1 MYDRMPIPWYRRS
14 VRYSSPNFARH
25 ITIAIPLAPDAMTM
39 SLPWSPFAL
48 VFALAD
54 PTLLAMASEEVI
66 VAVTKL
72 GIVLRALAHF
82 SPHAVG
88 RSVLPRPQPRVHPHA
103 HAPHL
108 IRWRASRGWLAVNV
122 LMIQAVGYLCLMP
135 QGPTRTTIMSPAA
148 IGGLGAFAGLV
159 SLPAVLF
166 RAVATLDF
174 GTVDPSIVLSLLIG
188 KLLLVAS
195 SYALGAIT
203 ADQTEPGMKMLSA
216 GCFALLTTNSD
227 DLGLGLPVLGA
238 IFPAEL
244 VNMCFVLNA
253 LQSMV
258 FNPIILLMLG
268 VGASRRDAP
277 TDGTPPASNA
287 EIFRSVLRGLFKN
300 HVILSVLIG
309 LVYNVLFGG
318 MRGAT
323 LPFYID
329 NLARLLGQAFGPIV
343 LFMAGASNVGAFSQ
357 LSELQSAI
365 MPIATVMLKS
375 FLLPAIVLV
384 GVSLSGGSKDVLD
397 FAFTFASLPTAAST
411 LVFANPYKPSAQIRQ
426 LLNAGLALGKLVGF
440 PLLFLS
446 AAIFKT
452 GDVHDIVVIEDLVA
466 TCAQLACS
474 VVLIPLL
481 LSVFW
486 YAPWRHAPLRLMFHA
501 NIFTLG
507 YLVAC
512 LLARYTV
519 EQTAPEYALV
529 SFFRWAGEANILIMA
544 YVRVREAQHTLRTI
558 SNKRSAQPR
567 RGFGKDLE
575 APLLSDAELAEQRA
589 AALRE
594 SSVATL
600 PPTPAHQ
607 PIGTSSM
614 AWSKRY
620 LPFGEWTN
628 QVHFVL
634 AVLAGLLLT
643 LPWYLLSDYPTT
655 DKAGDLQVS
664 SGRAA
669 HSHLPL
675 WLPYGRASGQGA
687 VYAVVYALL
696 TVALLVSTG
705 YVLKVETDLKEQLVD
720 RTMRRKGGSLSKDVA
735 LRLAQL
741 RISHHLYVR
750 FECLI
755 FFAVTRYAISSAIC
769 FQLIFSDS
777 LTGAMA
783 LMLLVQSMLANTHGL
798 VLFFLFGL
806 SEGVFAGP
814 IGRLVGFLRWLSEVP
829 AKLVRATSRKR
840 RGKRSVVVE
849 DMLDIVDS
857 AATSTGFTTTN
868 MWGVVRRAT
877 AAHTIQHYLRNAA
890 AGSREQR
897 NVARPRP
904 IDVGGAMSV
913 SERMTRSFKP
923 ASRVR
928 P

>member
-1 MYDRMPIPWYRRS
+1 
-14 VRYSSPNFARH
+14 
-25 ITIAIPLAPDAMTM
+25 
-39 SLPWSPFAL
+39 
-48 VFALAD
+48 
-54 PTLLAMASEEVI
+54 
-66 VAVTKL
+66 
-72 GIVLRALAHF
+72 
-82 SPHAVG
+82 
-88 RSVLPRPQPRVHPHA
+88 
-103 HAPHL
+103 
-108 IRWRASRGWLAVNV
+108 
-122 LMIQAVGYLCLMP
+122 MIQAVGYLCLTP

-148 IGGLGAFAGLV
+148 VGGLGAFAGLV

-174 GTVDPSIVLSLLIG
+174 GTVEPSIVLSLLVG

-258 FNPIILLMLG
+258 FNPIIFLMLG

-300 HVILSVLIG
+300 HVILSVLFG
-309 LVYNVLFGG
+309 LVYNILFGG
-318 MRGAT
+318 MRGAV

-384 GVSLSGGSKDVLD
+384 GVSLSGGSKDILD

-452 GDVHDIVVIEDLVA
+452 GNVHDIVLIEDLVA
-466 TCAQLACS
+466 TCAQLVCS

-481 LSVFW
+481 LSAFW
-486 YAPWRHAPLRLMFHA
+486 YAPWRHAPLRLIFHA

-507 YLVAC
+507 YVFAC

-529 SFFRWAGEANILIMA
+529 SFFRWAGEANILVLA

-558 SNKRSAQPR
+558 SKQKAKP

-575 APLLSDAELAEQRA
+575 APLMSEAETSEA
-589 AALRE
+589 ARE
-594 SSVATL
+594 SSSATE

-620 LPFGEWTN
+620 LPFGAWTN
-628 QVHFVL
+628 VVHAFMAIV
-634 AVLAGLLLT
+634 AGVLLT
-643 LPWYLLSDYPTT
+643 LPWYLVCDYPTT

-664 SGRAA
+664 NGRAA

-675 WLPYGRASGQGA
+675 WLPYGSGQAA
-687 VYAVVYALL
+687 VYAVVYALHTIVL
-696 TVALLVSTG
+696 IVSTG
-705 YVLKVETDLKEQLVD
+705 FVLKVETDLKEQLVN
-720 RTMRRKGGSLSKDVA
+720 RTMRRKNGTLSKDVA

-741 RISHHLYVR
+741 RISHHMYVR

-755 FFAVTRYAISSAIC
+755 FFAVTRYALSSAIC

-806 SEGVFAGP
+806 GEGVFAGP
-814 IGRLVGFLRWLSEVP
+814 IGRLAGCLRWLTEFP
-829 AKLVRATSRKR
+829 AKLVRARSRQQR
-840 RGKRSVVVE
+840 HRSVVVE

-857 AATSTGFTTTN
+857 AATSTGFTTAN
-868 MWGVVRRAT
+868 LWGVVRRAT
-877 AAHTIQHYLRNAA
+877 AAHTIQHYLRTSV
-890 AGSREQR
+890 AGSKLQR
-897 NVARPRP
+897 NVGRGR
-904 IDVGGAMSV
+904 GGVMPQAD
-913 SERMTRSFKP
+913 RGLKPSFKP
-923 ASRVR
+923 AGHRK
-928 P
+928 